1 MCDVYVCVV
10 CDVCD
15 MCVGVCDVCDMC
27 RYAEVLVLVLFGL
40 LVVLWFTREPRF
52 IPGWG
57 SLFLSEEEGDRW
69 DWHTPTYSPPGSSWS
84 HDVILY
90 YCLYVLRKLLTCSMC
105 VIIILSKMCFVA
117 IALFFIKKNFAYAF
131 WLFWLF
137 WDLIASFL
145 DTVHMC
151 L

>member
-57 SLFLSEEEGDRW
+57 SLFLSEEEGDR
-69 DWHTPTYSPPGSSWS
+69 
-84 HDVILY
+84 
-90 YCLYVLRKLLTCSMC
+90 
-105 VIIILSKMCFVA
+105 
-117 IALFFIKKNFAYAF
+117 
-131 WLFWLF
+131 
-137 WDLIASFL
+137 
-145 DTVHMC
+145 
-151 L
+151 